1 MPIEAFKDFDE
12 HRIDTGET
20 ERACWT
26 AGPGS
31 PLLLLRGY
39 PQTHVIWHKIVARL
53 ARRFTITATDL
64 RGYGDSG
71 KPASG
76 PETSHLPYSKRAM
89 AADQVAVM
97 KHLGFERFDVCGHDR
112 GGRVAH
118 RMALDHPECVQRL
131 AVLDIVPTYKIY
143 NEADRRIA
151 EDYYHWFFLIQTLII
166 RNG

>member
-12 HRIDTGET
+12 HRMDTGET

-39 PQTHVIWHKIVARL
+39 PQTHVISDKIVARL
-53 ARRFTITATDL
+53 ARRYTITATDL

-97 KHLGFERFDVCGHDR
+97 KHLGFERFDVCRHDR
-112 GGRVAH
+112 GGRVAR